1 MILKISSQLPSY
13 FYLSQAYEMSTQ
25 QMQNIKLILSE
36 PKVWVSS
43 FGCWRAKTFLVWN
56 AIWATHTIREIR
68 QQILTLYK
76 YDNSL
81 FASAQSTAFFHDKEH
96 EKCLRNSNHIII
108 IKAVHQK

>member
-25 QMQNIKLILSE
+25 QMQNISLICLSLT

-56 AIWATHTIREIR
+56 AIWATHTI
-68 QQILTLYK
+68 T
-76 YDNSL
+76 
-81 FASAQSTAFFHDKEH
+81 
-96 EKCLRNSNHIII
+96 
-108 IKAVHQK
+108 